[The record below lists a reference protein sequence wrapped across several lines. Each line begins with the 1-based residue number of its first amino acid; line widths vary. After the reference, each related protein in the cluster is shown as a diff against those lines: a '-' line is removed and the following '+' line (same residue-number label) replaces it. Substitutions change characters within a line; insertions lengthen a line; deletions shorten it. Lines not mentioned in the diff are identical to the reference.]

1 MIMAYTD
8 WPKIIQEINEKYG
21 TAFAPGETGP
31 ALIYM
36 VAKFNGCVS
45 HTATMLGV
53 GQSAMYRVCR
63 IFKIERKNTRAPKV
77 NWPEALIQINNICH
91 TAYDIDDLLSAMTA
105 IVAKEGGYRQAA
117 MAIGCNE
124 VVFRSKARNIGV
136 YEPQPRKTTTSTFL
150 GATTEL
156 IDLDKWHRSGMTKS
170 PCAMCP
176 IGTDTK
182 ERTECFQCTARIE
195 YANAQAGMP
204 ALPGADS
211 MQQVQYMRQ
220 SRMSAC
226 S

>member
-1 MIMAYTD
+1 
-8 WPKIIQEINEKYG
+8 
-21 TAFAPGETGP
+21 
-31 ALIYM
+31 
-36 VAKFNGCVS
+36 
-45 HTATMLGV
+45 
-53 GQSAMYRVCR
+53 
-63 IFKIERKNTRAPKV
+63 
-77 NWPEALIQINNICH
+77 
-91 TAYDIDDLLSAMTA
+91 MTA

-136 YEPQPRKTTTSTFL
+136 YEPRPRKTTASTFTD
-150 GATTEL
+150 ATSEL
-156 IDLDKWHRSGMTKS
+156 IDIAKWHKSGMRQS

-176 IGTDTK
+176 IGRGIKD
-182 ERTECFQCTARIE
+182 RPECEACVARIE

-220 SRMSAC
+220 TRMSAC

>member
-1 MIMAYTD
+1 MSYTD
-8 WPKIIQEINEKYG
+8 WPKIITDINQKYG
-21 TAFAPGETGP
+21 TAFAPDETGP

-63 IFKIERKNTRAPKV
+63 IFKIERKNIRAPKV
-77 NWPEALIQINNICH
+77 NWPEALSQINNICN
-91 TAYDIDDLLSAMTA
+91 TAYVIDDLLSAMTA

-124 VVFRSKARNIGV
+124 VVFRLKARNIGV
-136 YEPQPRKTTTSTFL
+136 YEPQPRKTTASTL
-150 GATTEL
+150 QGATVEL
-156 IDLDKWHRSGMTKS
+156 IDIAKWHKSGMRRS

-176 IGTDTK
+176 IGTGTK
-182 ERTECFQCTARIE
+182 ERPECEHCAARYE
-195 YANAQAGMP
+195 YANTQAGMP
-204 ALPGADS
+204 AIPGADS

-220 SRMSAC
+220 SRMSAV
-226 S
+226 

>member
-1 MIMAYTD
+1 MAYTD
-8 WPKIIQEINEKYG
+8 WPAIIQEINQKYG
-21 TAFAPGETGP
+21 TTFAPDETGP

-63 IFKIERKNTRAPKV
+63 IFKIERKNIRAPKV
-77 NWPEALIQINNICH
+77 NWPEALSQINNICN
-91 TAYDIDDLLSAMTA
+91 TAYVIDDLLSAMTA

-124 VVFRSKARNIGV
+124 VVFRLKARNIGV
-136 YEPQPRKTTTSTFL
+136 YEPQPRKTTASTL
-150 GATTEL
+150 QGATVEL
-156 IDLDKWHRSGMTKS
+156 IDIAKWHKSGMRRS

-176 IGTDTK
+176 IGTGTK
-182 ERTECFQCTARIE
+182 ERPECEHCTARIE

-220 SRMSAC
+220 TRMSAI
-226 S
+226 